1 MVGRVG
7 KGRAL
12 ARRAHAFSARAPR
25 PRGHGARD
33 QAHGEVIRCSACAH
47 SPSQTGVDALAA
59 HPTDLAAPHFSLFSV
74 SLVLSSTR
82 YVLLAAPGSLFASS
96 VCHPDEGMAERRQAP
111 GCCEHPVV
119 RAMTGTRAPCFRR
132 PAFPGS
138 GNARL
143 SALHRGD
150 FAARACAR
158 RCPAFPPGSCADLI
172 RRTGHCD
179 PEDQVSRASR
189 GGLQIRKPD
198 LGTATGLAPH
208 FKTPLEAPLMS
219 QADPTNKRFANRS
232 QLEKYESYSTS

>member
-1 MVGRVG
+1 MGARLRAVPTRFRRLDSADRVG
-7 KGRAL
+7 TAHAIERVAIPSVV
-12 ARRAHAFSARAPR
+12 RRAP
-25 PRGHGARD
+25 
-33 QAHGEVIRCSACAH
+33 
-47 SPSQTGVDALAA
+47 L
-59 HPTDLAAPHFSLFSV
+59 PTLRISLLLTFLSLLFSLFSA
-74 SLVLSSTR
+74 S
-82 YVLLAAPGSLFASS
+82 ASS
-96 VCHPDEGMAERRQAP
+96 SLAIRYSPFAFPIRHPDEGMAERRQAP

-119 RAMTGTRAPCFRR
+119 HAMTGMRAPCFRR
-132 PAFPGS
+132 PAFPAK

-158 RCPAFPPGSCADLI
+158 RCPAFPPGSSADLI
-172 RRTGHCD
+172 RRPGHRD

-189 GGLQIRKPD
+189 GGLQFRKPD

-232 QLEKYESYSTS
+232 QL